1 MPRYL
6 LVAPLFL
13 LCGACVTFE
22 HPLCDP
28 ATATPDEA
36 LVGTWEIRGE
46 KGWKRTMTITVE
58 DMGKDAKPRKMM
70 RAVKVD
76 TDGKG
81 KIEEI
86 ENCQFFTCDLAGHRF
101 AHIESRWGGYWVQRY
116 RVDGKRLTIWDNERA
131 EVLSDLED
139 LKLPHTNPKGNSFGG
154 GAGPLAVKATT
165 AALRKTLTKKMA
177 EQWWAKKRWETY
189 TKVVPPKRP

>member
-1 MPRYL
+1 MPRHL

-13 LCGACVTFE
+13 LSGACVTFV

-36 LVGTWEIRGE
+36 LIGTWEIRGE

-58 DMGKDAKPRKMM
+58 DMGRDAKPRKLM

-81 KIEEI
+81 KKEEI
-86 ENCQFFTCDLAGHRF
+86 ENCQFFTCELAGHRF
-101 AHIESRWGGYWVQRY
+101 AHIEARGGGYWVLRY
-116 RVDGKRLTIWDNERA
+116 RVDGKRLTIWDTERA

-139 LKLPHTNPKGNSFGG
+139 LKLAHTNPRGNSFGG
-154 GAGPLAVKATT
+154 GAGPLIARATT
-165 AALRKTLTKKMA
+165 AELRTALTKKMA
-177 EQWWAKKRWETY
+177 ERWWAKRWEEAY
-189 TKVVPPKRP
+189 TKAAPPKRP